1 MRVVS
6 VLSVRAAVAA
16 LLSAAVLLGVAVIW
30 RSSQVVRTAAEE
42 VRAEHEFLVTIQP
55 YTPPP
60 NPGFEAVSSP
70 QVFLQSARFQD
81 HLFIAGPAGLLEY
94 EPGGALL
101 RQFSVGSD
109 LPGSPLVALVPAVLA
124 DSRKPELVIA
134 TAGD

>member
-6 VLSVRAAVAA
+6 VVSVRAAVAA
-16 LLSAAVLLGVAVIW
+16 VLSAAVLLGVAVIW
-30 RSSQVVRTAAEE
+30 RSSQAIRKATEE
-42 VRAEHEFLVTIQP
+42 VRAEHKFLVTIQP

-124 DSRKPELVIA
+124 
-134 TAGD
+134 